1 MDEPWW
7 EGRVASDVHC
17 TLREK
22 VSPSQPLSLA
32 RTGYLESLSL
42 SCTCLVWDTPRGNSE
57 LLVPICAPA
66 LLPSWGS
73 GIFLLGED
81 LKIQELGVGF
91 SGKQSSRQLNGE

>member
-32 RTGYLESLSL
+32 RPGYLESLSL

-73 GIFLLGED
+73 GIFLQGED
-81 LKIQELGVGF
+81 QEIQELGVGF

>member
-32 RTGYLESLSL
+32 RTGYLELLSL
-42 SCTCLVWDTPRGNSE
+42 SCTCFQDVPRGNSE
-57 LLVPICAPA
+57 LLVLICAPA
-66 LLPSWGS
+66 LLPSWRS
-73 GIFLLGED
+73 VIFLQGED
-81 LKIQELGVGF
+81 LEIQELEVGF
-91 SGKQSSRQLNGE
+91 SGEQSSRQLNGE